1 MDSLPTELS
10 GKPIRQVDLAPNT
23 RRGLRIQTYRLKFL
37 KVMLSEYNKFPQPQL
52 YLAST
57 PRKIWWFFPS
67 RVPTVNWS
75 TPGNYIPAPR
85 AHRGFELGT
94 ALKSPNNVKKLYLD
108 IFFSKKEFSLS
119 WWNLFRKLILNFM
132 LAVLHYKAFV
142 VIFSPQ
148 ILISTNS
155 KDFSSWYTSW
165 EKSSGKTMKI
175 FKIKI
180 RDHQIFIL
188 LYSDFLNKN

>member
-1 MDSLPTELS
+1 MLP
-10 GKPIRQVDLAPNT
+10 
-23 RRGLRIQTYRLKFL
+23 
-37 KVMLSEYNKFPQPQL
+37 EYNKFPQPQL

-94 ALKSPNNVKKLYLD
+94 ALKSPPNVKKLYLD

-165 EKSSGKTMKI
+165 EKSSGKNMKI